1 MLTHEFP
8 VYENLLE
15 MMQAHVAEKRKRN
28 RARCATV
35 LQVRPVG
42 NGLFYIADGL
52 CNINGP
58 FGSLGFYNQKT
69 ADVLCDDLNKFLG
82 FKF

>member
-1 MLTHEFP
+1 MTHELML
-8 VYENLLE
+8 YQNLVE
-15 MMQAHVAEKRKRN
+15 MMQAHVIEKRKRN
-28 RARCATV
+28 KARCATV

-58 FGSLGFYNQKT
+58 FGSLGFYSRKIAEN
-69 ADVLCDDLNKFLG
+69 LCDDLNEFLG

>member
-1 MLTHEFP
+1 MPDEAQI
-8 VYENLLE
+8 YENLLQ
-15 MMQAHVAEKRKRN
+15 MMQAHVIEKRKRN
-28 RARCATV
+28 KERCSTV

-58 FGSLGFYNQKT
+58 FGSLGFYNEKT
-69 ADVLCDDLNKFLG
+69 AENLCDDLNEFLG
-82 FKF
+82 FRF